1 MNTLFVIVF
10 LISTLLLL
18 FTAPENFLAALLDGA
33 SKSATLCCSLI
44 ATYAVWLGL
53 MRVWED
59 CGVARKVSKLLKPL
73 ARRLFKTDHEEA
85 LDAICMNL
93 SVNLLGI
100 SGAAT
105 PYGIT
110 AAKLLD
116 KTPQA
121 EYSSAMFFILNATSL
136 QLLPTSLIAVRVALH
151 SATPNDI
158 VLPIMLASALSTLL
172 GLFLTRL
179 FVKPR
184 KEIVSPPRAAKTT
197 QILKMR
203 GAGI

>member
-1 MNTLFVIVF
+1 MNILFVIVF
-10 LISTLLLL
+10 LACAALL
-18 FTAPENFLAALLDGA
+18 FVSSPENFLAALLDGA
-33 SKSATLCCSLI
+33 GKSATLCCSLI

-59 CGVARKVSKLLKPL
+59 CGIARKTSRLLKPAL
-73 ARRLFKTDHEEA
+73 KRLFHTDDNA
-85 LDAICMNL
+85 AIDAISMNI

-121 EYSSAMFFILNATSL
+121 EYASAMFFVLNATSL
-136 QLLPTSLIAVRVALH
+136 QILPTSLIAVRVALR
-151 SATPNDI
+151 SASPNDI
-158 VLPIMLASALSTLL
+158 VLPILLTSALSTLL
-172 GLFLTRL
+172 GVILTRI
-179 FVKPR
+179 FIKPVKSN
-184 KEIVSPPRAAKTT
+184 EVSNAKKQAEFFKTH
-197 QILKMR
+197 R
-203 GAGI
+203 AGI